1 MRCWGWIPVA
11 TVASVLAAATPAA
24 AQDVQYW
31 NNTYGTRSTLL
42 SGAVIGSVE
51 DLSATF
57 YNPGALALFQK
68 PAFIL
73 GARAWEFSTIQVKNG
88 GGRGVDLN
96 TSLGGPAP
104 DFVAG
109 LFSFHLVKGDQM
121 AYSFLT
127 RQGTSLR
134 VEARAGVTADV
145 TPAFPGEEVFVGAVT
160 LDENLY
166 ESWTGVTWS
175 VPVGS
180 NVGLGVTQY
189 LAYRSQRARLETLGQ
204 ALANNGQVASA
215 TEFREFDLT
224 DWRAVSKVGLG
235 VRLASFSLGLSATL
249 PGLHLR
255 GSGTVAVDT
264 AITGFDLNGDGIAD
278 PVLSANQQRDVDVRY
293 RSPLSVGLGAGFS
306 AGNTDLHAS
315 AEWFDRVDRYPVL
328 DSRPYVSQSTGAL
341 VEGPIVDEA
350 KRVLDFGVGVTQ
362 NFREHLSGFAGF
374 SVDRTP
380 RATGTQLSVG
390 AWDNY
395 HVSSGAEFRVG
406 RTDLLLGLVY
416 SFGVAKGRQIA
427 DLGPTTGGSIGP
439 GTSPDAEVRFSSLRV
454 VFGFSYGA
462 TN

>member
-1 MRCWGWIPVA
+1 MRCRGWIPVA
-11 TVASVLAAATPAA
+11 ILASVLAAATPAA

-57 YNPGALALFQK
+57 YNPGALALFQE

-73 GARAWEFSTIQVKNG
+73 GAKASEFSSIQVRNG
-88 GGRGVDLN
+88 GGEGVDLN

-104 DFVAG
+104 DLVAG
-109 LFSFHLVKGDQM
+109 LFPFHFLKGDQL

-134 VEARAGVTADV
+134 VETRTGVTADV
-145 TPAFPGEEVFVGAVT
+145 TPAFPGDETFAGAIT
-160 LDENLY
+160 LEENLY

-175 VPVGS
+175 VPVGT

-204 ALANNGQVASA
+204 ALANNGQIASA
-215 TEFREFDLT
+215 TEFREFDFT
-224 DWRAVSKVGLG
+224 EWRAVSKAGLG
-235 VRLASFSLGLSATL
+235 VRMASFSLGLSVTA

-255 GSGTVAVDT
+255 GSGTVAADT
-264 AITGFDLNGDGIAD
+264 AITGFDLNGDGNAD
-278 PVLSANQQRDVDVRY
+278 PVLSANQQRDVNMRY
-293 RSPLSVGLGAGFS
+293 RSPLSVGLGAGFA
-306 AGNTDLHAS
+306 AGSTELHAS
-315 AEWFDRVDRYPVL
+315 AEWFDRVDRYQVL
-328 DSRPYVSQSTGAL
+328 DTKPYVSQSSGAL
-341 VEGPIVDEA
+341 VESPIVDEA
-350 KRVLDFGVGVTQ
+350 KSVLDFGVGVTQ
-362 NFREHLSGFAGF
+362 DFREHLSGFAGF

-380 RATGTQLSVG
+380 RAPRTQLSVG
-390 AWDNY
+390 AWNSY

-416 SFGVAKGRQIA
+416 SFGVAKGRQLE
-427 DLGPTTGGSIGP
+427 DLWPANGGSIGP
-439 GTSPDAEVRFSSLRV
+439 GPSPEAEVRFSSLRV

-462 TN
+462 K